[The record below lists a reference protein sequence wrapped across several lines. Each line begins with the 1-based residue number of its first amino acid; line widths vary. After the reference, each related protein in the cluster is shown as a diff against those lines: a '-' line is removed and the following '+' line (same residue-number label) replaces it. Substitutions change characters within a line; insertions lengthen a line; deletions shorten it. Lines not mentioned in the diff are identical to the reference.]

1 MGRENV
7 KNIQKSNELV
17 IVWGGGISISKR
29 PQAEKSTE
37 HVDGHVTVSTVC
49 TIGLSITTASD
60 GEEWITG
67 YMSKSKFYS
76 MQ

>member
-1 MGRENV
+1 M
-7 KNIQKSNELV
+7 KNIQKSSKLV
-17 IVWGGGISISKR
+17 IVWGGGFPSPKG
-29 PQAEKSTE
+29 PEKSTE

-49 TIGLSITTASD
+49 TIGLSIITTSD

>member
-7 KNIQKSNELV
+7 KNIQKSNKFV
-17 IVWGGGISISKR
+17 IVGGGGGFPSPKG
-29 PQAEKSTE
+29 PEKSTE
-37 HVDGHVTVSTVC
+37 HVDGHVTVSTDC

-60 GEEWITG
+60 DEEWITG